1 MLGLESMWALT
12 REAIMLTGDTV
23 AAASWMT
30 LGLEGSRPL
39 LPFKLSVLTTAQ
51 RMKSAVTLGPVWAL
65 IWNSFNFNTN
75 PTLLTFSHHA
85 DSKALLE
92 TAELAAI
99 TPPLVHGTV
108 LVREANVL
116 GIFLDCTL

>member
-1 MLGLESMWALT
+1 
-12 REAIMLTGDTV
+12 MLTGDTV

-39 LPFKLSVLTTAQ
+39 LPFRLSVLTTAR
-51 RMKSAVTLGPVWAL
+51 RMKSAVTLGQVRAL
-65 IWNSFNFNTN
+65 IWNSFNFITN
-75 PTLLTFSHHA
+75 ATPLTFSHHA
-85 DSKALLE
+85 DGEALLE

-99 TPPLVHGTV
+99 APPLVHGTV

>member
-39 LPFKLSVLTTAQ
+39 LPFKLSVLTTAR
-51 RMKSAVTLGPVWAL
+51 RMKSAVTLCPVWAL

-75 PTLLTFSHHA
+75 PTPLTFSHHA

-99 TPPLVHGTV
+99 APPLVHGTV